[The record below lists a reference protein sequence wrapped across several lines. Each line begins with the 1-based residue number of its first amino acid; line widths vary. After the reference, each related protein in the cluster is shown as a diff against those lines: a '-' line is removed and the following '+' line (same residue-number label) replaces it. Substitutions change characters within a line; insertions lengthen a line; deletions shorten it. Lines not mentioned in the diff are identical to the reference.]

1 MVVLPLRGRWRSS
14 TRSGSASSR
23 VRSVASPACLLCGGG
38 TFATKGY
45 QKARE
50 KRAITLRLLA
60 GSARGDPASPTL
72 LRLPPGAVACLVAV
86 QLAVAHLDRL
96 VRDAVEEVAVVG
108 YEDDRTGEVLQLPLE
123 DLERVYVQVVRWLV
137 QDQAVGLPEHQKEEL
152 QARALAPA
160 QISHRLPHLLV
171 AKEKAAEQVD
181 RLALVEWLRVPHQAE
196 GRRARRRLGVLGEV
210 SDPYGGSHPAL
221 TLRRREDACEE
232 LRQDALPCA
241 VGPDHTD
248 PLAARDRE
256 VHADENRLLAEGH
269 ARLAK
274 LQHLLAAPDVLAESE
289 PDLVPFQDRA
299 VHLLHALDLALL
311 DPGLAGV
318 SLVLRVLSPLLEAPD
333 RLFQPRYL
341 LLLGDVE
348 LLLALEHELPR
359 ERVGRVVAGP
369 RLRLPAIQLGDL
381 RDGLVK
387 QVAVVGDDD
396 DGSVEAP
403 DQTLQPLSARRI
415 QVGLWLVQQQDVGA
429 PNEAGRECDEF
440 ALPAAEIRRRPVR
453 IIPIHTQRPQV
464 TTRLALE
471 ALPAQLGEALQ

>member
-72 LRLPPGAVACLVAV
+72 LRLPPGAVASLVAV

-108 YEDDRTGEVLQLPLE
+108 DEDDRTGEALQLPLE
-123 DLERVYVQVVRWLV
+123 DLERVYVKVVRRLV
-137 QDQAVGLPEHQKEEL
+137 QDQAVGLPEHQKEL

-171 AKEKAAEQVD
+171 AEEKAAEQID
-181 RLALVEWLRVPHQAE
+181 RLALVERLRVPHQAE
-196 GRRARRRLGVLGEV
+196 GRRARRWLGVLGEV
-210 SDPYGGSHPAL
+210 PDLYGGSHPAL
-221 TLRRREDACEE
+221 ALRRREDAGEE
-232 LRQDALPCA
+232 LRQDTLPCA
-241 VGPDHTD
+241 VRPDHAD
-248 PLAARDRE
+248 SLAARDRE
-256 VHADENRLLAEGH
+256 VHADEYRLLAEGH
-269 ARLAK
+269 ARPAK
-274 LQHLLAAPDVLAESE
+274 LQHLLATPGVLAEPE
-289 PDLVPFQDRA
+289 PDLAPFQDGA
-299 VHLLHALDLALL
+299 VYLLHALDLALL

-318 SLVLRVLSPLLEAPD
+318 SLVLRVVSPLLEAPD

-348 LLLALEHELPR
+348 LLLALERELPR

-369 RLRLPAIQLGDL
+369 RLCLPAIQLGDL
-381 RDGLVK
+381 RNGLVQ

-396 DGSVEAP
+396 DGPVEAP
-403 DQTLQPLSARRI
+403 DQGLQPLPARRI
-415 QVGLWLVQQQDVGA
+415 QVGLWLVQQQKIGRA
-429 PNEAGRECDEF
+429 HEAGRERDEL
-440 ALPAAEIRRRPVR
+440 ALPAAEVRRRPVR
-453 IIPIHTQRPQV
+453 IIPIQSQRPQV
-464 TTRLALE
+464 AARLALE